1 MITVATWNVLHRIH
15 AENWGEDVVSQW
27 PDESKRVAA
36 VAGRVAELPVDVIAL
51 QEVSGDLLEALRE
64 TDKTVH
70 AMRYPRVPRP
80 RRMAS
85 QLKDDNEY
93 LVLLVDGPSQKV
105 AELVFDFD
113 WGKGAL
119 AVQTAGL
126 TVIATHV
133 SWGNKRP
140 VQLTQLRELAQAPAV
155 LLGDFNADRD
165 TVLQGLGEGFHVT
178 ELPNGQTTRGKQVID
193 HVIVRGATATDGIVL
208 DNEGLSD
215 HRPVQAT
222 ISWTPGTA
230 PARAR

>member
-15 AENWGEDVVSQW
+15 AENWGEDVATQW

-36 VAGRVAELPVDVIAL
+36 IAGRVAELPADVIAL
-51 QEVSGDLLEALRE
+51 QEVSGDLLAVLGTSGR
-64 TDKTVH
+64 TVH

-80 RRMAS
+80 RRLAS
-85 QLKDDNEY
+85 QLKDDTEY
-93 LVLLVDGPSQKV
+93 LVLLVDGPSRQV
-105 AELVFDFD
+105 AELTFDDD

-119 AVQTAGL
+119 AVHAAGL

-140 VQLTQLRELAQAPAV
+140 GQLAQVKELAAAPAV

-165 TVLQGLGEGFHVT
+165 KVLGDLGESFRAAQ
-178 ELPNGQTTRGKQVID
+178 LPPGATTRGKQAID
-193 HVIVRGATATDGIVL
+193 HVIVRGATATDAQVL
-208 DNEGLSD
+208 DSEGLSD
-215 HRPVQAT
+215 HHPVQAT

-230 PARAR
+230 RDPGR